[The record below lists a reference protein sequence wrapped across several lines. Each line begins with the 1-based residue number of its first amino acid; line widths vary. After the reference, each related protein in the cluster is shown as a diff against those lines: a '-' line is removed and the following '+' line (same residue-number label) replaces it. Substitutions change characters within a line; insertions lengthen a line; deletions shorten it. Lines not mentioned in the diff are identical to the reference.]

1 MSRSR
6 RDGREGCDDNS
17 GRHTEVDPPRVI
29 DRYID
34 FFGSGTVTSSW
45 MTAPRW
51 RRRTQM
57 AAQIQRTSG
66 PQPFRERP
74 DGEFSWMIPL
84 DGAPSRQWI
93 ALFNT
98 PADSESSYMPSRVE
112 FRDRGMVFNATEE
125 RIKEWVRHIDQWIAT
140 ANDGIAVA
148 EAQRSLERER
158 QERGLGEARQRVVDA
173 DKYRNL

>member
-1 MSRSR
+1 
-6 RDGREGCDDNS
+6 
-17 GRHTEVDPPRVI
+17 
-29 DRYID
+29 
-34 FFGSGTVTSSW
+34 
-45 MTAPRW
+45 
-51 RRRTQM
+51 
-57 AAQIQRTSG
+57 
-66 PQPFRERP
+66 
-74 DGEFSWMIPL
+74 MIPL

-148 EAQRSLERER
+148 EAQRSLERDR